1 MLPDLSV
8 LWVIVSVLLCVFLLN
23 TLVFKPLLRVM
34 HERESAIES
43 ARALAAKAAHEARAA
58 TDEFEAKTAAARA
71 EVYRGLEET
80 RQQALAERGRL
91 LEQTRQEAGA
101 AVAEAAETLR
111 AEAEAAR
118 ARLVEEADRLGT
130 DIAEK
135 VLDRRVS

>member
-1 MLPDLSV
+1 MSLDLSV